1 MKVKNIKSFID
12 FYKSIGVT
20 IEMGKN
26 QRKIEKE
33 GHFQLTTSPKKINI
47 ENHKK
52 LESNIDLNTLKK
64 KAMKLD
70 CNLKDIASNFVFND
84 GNFSSDIMVIGEAPG
99 EEEDKIGKPFVGQ
112 AGKLLDEMFNYIG
125 LNRRE
130 NIYITNIIFWRPPGN
145 RTPTKSEIKI
155 CLPITRLHIRLFNP
169 KMLIL
174 LGNIASKSL
183 LNTEEG
189 ISKLRVKELQYIDE
203 ENALAVPVKALFHP
217 AYLLRN
223 PIEKKKVWDDLIN
236 LEYLIK
242 KKKIKY

>member
-20 IEMGKN
+20 IEIGKK
-26 QRKIEKE
+26 QRKIKRED
-33 GHFQLTTSPKKINI
+33 HFKFLSSPKKISVAN
-47 ENHKK
+47 NKK
-52 LESNIDLNTLKK
+52 NESNIDLNTLKK

-84 GNFSSDIMVIGEAPG
+84 GNFNSDIMVIGEAPG
-99 EEEDKIGKPFVGQ
+99 EEEDKLGKPFVGQ

-145 RTPTKSEIKI
+145 RTPNKSEINV
-155 CLPITRLHIRLFNP
+155 CLPITRLHIKLFNP

-174 LGNIASKSL
+174 LGNVASKSL

-189 ISKLRVKELQYIDE
+189 ISKLRLKELEYIDE
-203 ENALAVPVKALFHP
+203 DSALKVPVKALFHP

-236 LEYLIK
+236 LENLIK